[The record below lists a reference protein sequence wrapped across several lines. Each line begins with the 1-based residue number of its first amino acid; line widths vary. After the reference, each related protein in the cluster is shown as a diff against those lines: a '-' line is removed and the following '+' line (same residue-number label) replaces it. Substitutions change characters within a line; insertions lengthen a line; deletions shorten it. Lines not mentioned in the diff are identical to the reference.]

1 MVSAGVS
8 VGVKANGRKRLKKKL
23 TRLRAVPLF
32 RYFRAGNGRFLGLA
46 VWRNRHLVSTLIFH

>member
-23 TRLRAVPLF
+23 TE
-32 RYFRAGNGRFLGLA
+32 FLLC
-46 VWRNRHLVSTLIFH
+46 VSASGVLSPSLKQQSRSLTLPK